1 MLFLIQ
7 DGKKKK
13 KKQSKTVGDLI
24 YFDAGQYVTNILHGL
39 FVGFFVLKSLVSIC
53 LNNHFVFYSPS
64 AFFFSF
70 STPYSFLSIHFP
82 IFMLQTGYNRVS
94 KPIKS

>member
-1 MLFLIQ
+1 M
-7 DGKKKK
+7 GKKKK

-64 AFFFSF
+64 AFFFFLFLLPILFCPFISPF
-70 STPYSFLSIHFP
+70 SCCKQDITEFQSLSSH
-82 IFMLQTGYNRVS
+82 
-94 KPIKS
+94 K